1 MGVLAGVSSPRTAS
15 EAGAQSAGP
24 KKHACKLE
32 ATVGTGPH
40 AAAKRRKSC
49 RGDMSGTGG
58 RWQGRGP
65 PPSQACSPL
74 GAIRSGHTGPA
85 VLPGWNQKPRA
96 GHHSLYAG
104 HARGQEPKSLQTT
117 SQAQT
122 RAGQP
127 GPYVTPGVPVPHR
140 PCVPPSSPP
149 IPAACPPGPHH
160 SLTLPAWPWR

>member
-1 MGVLAGVSSPRTAS
+1 MRLVPRVQDQKNMLANWKPLLARDHMLLPRGGS
-15 EAGAQSAGP
+15 
-24 KKHACKLE
+24 
-32 ATVGTGPH
+32 V
-40 AAAKRRKSC
+40 AAVT
-49 RGDMSGTGG
+49 MSGTGG
-58 RWQGRGP
+58 RWHP